1 VQNIASIWPQDASR
15 SAQIALIL
23 NENKLADQALIVIQE
38 AKTKF
43 PNSYDVWKVLA
54 SLPNAPA
61 ADVEEA
67 KAQMKR
73 LDPNNPDLK

>member
-1 VQNIASIWPQDASR
+1 LP
-15 SAQIALIL
+15 
-23 NENKLADQALIVIQE
+23 DQALTVVQD

-43 PNSYDVWKVLA
+43 PDSYDVWKVLA
-54 SLPNAPA
+54 SLANAPT
-61 ADVEEA
+61 ADLEEA

>member
-1 VQNIASIWPQDASR
+1 LKDSNLP
-15 SAQIALIL
+15 
-23 NENKLADQALIVIQE
+23 DQALTVIQE

-54 SLPNAPA
+54 SLSNASA
-61 ADVEEA
+61 ADFEEA

>member
-1 VQNIASIWPQDASR
+1 LP
-15 SAQIALIL
+15 
-23 NENKLADQALIVIQE
+23 DQALAVVQD

-43 PNSYDVWKVLA
+43 PDSYDVWKVLA
-54 SLPNAPA
+54 SLSNAPA
-61 ADVEEA
+61 ADIAEA